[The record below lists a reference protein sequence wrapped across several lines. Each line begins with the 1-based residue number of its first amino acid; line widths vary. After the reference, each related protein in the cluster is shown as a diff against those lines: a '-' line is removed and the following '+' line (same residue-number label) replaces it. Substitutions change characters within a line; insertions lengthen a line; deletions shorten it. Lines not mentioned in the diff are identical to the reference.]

1 MREQI
6 HRSLLLMGLVSVVV
20 TFLVSGIL
28 YYQGM
33 QERALH
39 EIRHISEIAAD
50 GMTGDIDRDTAYL
63 DTIRNKSNRE
73 LHILWVTSDGDVRY
87 ESKTGRDQD
96 YMNQPE
102 VKEALKSGEGHSVRN
117 DGEGIPMGYFAQRMD
132 DGSVLRFAVQRSA
145 PAGILS
151 PLLPEILLFLVVF
164 SVGCLAA
171 SEKETEYVLKP
182 LRKVE
187 GLISDIMEGAPE
199 RPIPGGYKELL
210 PLVNKVREQKQEIQ
224 NYMDDLEEE
233 RNTIRTMLDTIS
245 DGIILLNDRQE
256 IVDVNVRVREI
267 FHKKEEVRFRKVAV
281 LYHDE
286 DWLRAVQLAYEKE
299 NRHEYTM
306 TIGGRPYRASMAH
319 IELSNGTKGLLIV
332 LHDLTAT
339 YTAEKL
345 RREFSAN
352 VSHELKTP
360 LTSISGFAEMIANG
374 MYQSDSDVKLFGSR
388 IFEESRRMMALI
400 ETIMHLSKIE
410 ENQTTITWKPVDMG
424 AAARY
429 AADLIEPQAAHRHV
443 TIHVDAEH
451 LFVHGNQ
458 ALLFELVM
466 NCVDNAVKYNKEGGQ
481 VNVSVHGEGLDK
493 IRVAVSDT
501 GIGIPKDKQ
510 NRVFE
515 RFYRAEE
522 SRNKATGGSGLG
534 LAICK
539 HIVTQHKGTI
549 DISSIEG
556 EGTTIEIILPRMS
569 DVDVEK
575 EAAATSAAQIEAAR
589 AESGELD
596 QVEPETHEEPEET
609 TPSDN
614 GAVQNHDGKNK
625 KSNFKKKYKKDKKD
639 KKSKRDKDDKAKK
652 K

>member
-1 MREQI
+1 
-6 HRSLLLMGLVSVVV
+6 MGLISVVV

-39 EIRHISEIAAD
+39 EISHISEIAAD

-73 LHILWVTSDGDVRY
+73 LQILWVTRDGGVRY
-87 ESKTGRDQD
+87 ESKTARDQD

-117 DGEGIPMGYFAQRMD
+117 DGEGIPMGYFAQRLD

-267 FHKKEEVRFRKVAV
+267 FHKNEEVRFRKVAV

-306 TIGGRPYRASMAH
+306 TISGRPYRASMAH

-539 HIVTQHKGTI
+539 HIVTQHRGTI

-575 EAAATSAAQIEAAR
+575 EAAATSAAQLEAAR

-596 QVEPETHEEPEET
+596 QPEPEIPEEQAEN
-609 TPSDN
+609 TPMDN
-614 GAVQNHDGKNK
+614 GAISNHDGKNK

-639 KKSKRDKDDKAKK
+639 KKSKRDKDDKSKK